1 MSRIF
6 ISKFYEMNDLSITTT
21 KLNNNL
27 GIWKRIEH
35 LNIILNDSLN
45 ISLRIQTYAQQ
56 KFVFIK
62 RKDEHNEQTA
72 IISQLIFKNQSVFCK
87 KFVIFTFEFPA
98 SNVFASFEK
107 DAYVFNGF
115 SNEVKFD
122 EKNFINYRLYL

>member
-45 ISLRIQTYAQQ
+45 ISFRIQTYAQQ

-62 RKDEHNEQTA
+62 
-72 IISQLIFKNQSVFCK
+72 
-87 KFVIFTFEFPA
+87 
-98 SNVFASFEK
+98 
-107 DAYVFNGF
+107 
-115 SNEVKFD
+115 
-122 EKNFINYRLYL
+122 